1 MVDLFNKTSIKY
13 VTTNPEWKFLQKG
26 LSKNANVTAHV
37 QNDRDDHALHGD
49 HASGSV
55 HHLQKYE
62 YINLCLKYL
71 FLFLAFSLKI
81 TQNQKRS
88 QIIESFIKIP
98 KVQSFISQYFLG
110 VNKTKLK
117 TLKLSM
123 PKYIEE
129 RRDHGTVTSKM
140 MLKVI
145 TPPPPLSQ
153 TQKRKES
160 GCIQNFKI
168 T

>member
-1 MVDLFNKTSIKY
+1 M
-13 VTTNPEWKFLQKG
+13 
-26 LSKNANVTAHV
+26 
-37 QNDRDDHALHGD
+37 
-49 HASGSV
+49 
-55 HHLQKYE
+55 
-62 YINLCLKYL
+62 
-71 FLFLAFSLKI
+71 AFSLKT

-117 TLKLSM
+117 TLKLST
-123 PKYIEE
+123 PIYIEE

-145 TPPPPLSQ
+145 TPPPPSP
-153 TQKRKES
+153 KPKKEKNL
-160 GCIQNFKI
+160 GVYKI
-168 T
+168 LKLPNSI